1 MNKTIA
7 TIVLIAALLG
17 WTGGLH
23 AENTQINISLGGGL
37 HPIQY
42 ETKVGSTSPGGG
54 VLFQCQYQYFF
65 KGIIGI
71 GAGVGVDYYN
81 ASTEIDE
88 TFESEINDPIVGGP
102 YTLRTIFDDWKEKQ
116 TLLMAELPVGI
127 YGKVKMGRTVS
138 LILGAG
144 VKVGVPVIKSY
155 QMTDGTIETRA
166 YFGGNMDTE
175 VRDLPHHGLYVD
187 KQQKRGDIVTN
198 TICTSI
204 FADMMFCFKINE
216 STWFHCGF
224 YFSKGVT
231 DIAEHHK
238 SMEGNNYHGIL
249 NSDLTD
255 KCVPMSVG
263 AKLGVSVFPSKGSDR
278 GTSGKW

>member
-1 MNKTIA
+1 MNKTI
-7 TIVLIAALLG
+7 TIIAMAASLLG
-17 WTGGLH
+17 WAGGIH

-42 ETKVGSTSPGGG
+42 ESKVGTTTSGGG
-54 VLFQCQYQYFF
+54 VMFQCQYQHFF
-65 KGIIGI
+65 NGPI
-71 GAGVGVDYYN
+71 GVGVGLGVDYHN
-81 ASTEIDE
+81 AATEINE
-88 TFESEINDPIVGGP
+88 TFESEIDDPSVGGV

-116 TLLMAELPVGI
+116 SLLLAELPVGL
-127 YGKVKMGRTVS
+127 YGKVKMGRTAN

-144 VKVGVPVIKSY
+144 VKVGLPVIKSY
-155 QMTDGTIETRA
+155 KMTKGTIETRA
-166 YFGGNMDTE
+166 YFGGKLDTE

-187 KQQKRGDIVTN
+187 DEQRRGDIATN
-198 TICTSI
+198 RICTSV

-216 STWFHCGF
+216 ASWFHCGF
-224 YFSKGVT
+224 YFSRGVT
-231 DIAEHHK
+231 DIAAHHE

-263 AKLGVSVFPSKGSDR
+263 AKLGLSVIPSRGSDR